1 MSRGESI
8 YKLRLDS
15 YLHEHFSSP
24 MLKDVSIAFSTNY
37 QFILT
42 WAEK

>member
-24 MLKDVSIAFSTNY
+24 MLKDVSIAFFYKLSVC
-37 QFILT
+37 LDLG
-42 WAEK
+42 